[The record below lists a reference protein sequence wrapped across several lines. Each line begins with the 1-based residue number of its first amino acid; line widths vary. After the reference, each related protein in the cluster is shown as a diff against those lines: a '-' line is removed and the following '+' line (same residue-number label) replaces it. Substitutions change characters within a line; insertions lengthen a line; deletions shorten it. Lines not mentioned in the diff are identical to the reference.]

1 MTSVEILR
9 DTDKKIFGFR
19 SRGHAGYAEA
29 GQDIVCAGV
38 STLLQTAVLG
48 LEEYLKLD
56 PKVEQEQG
64 WLHCQLERDIF
75 LNREIDAVLE
85 TMVLGLKALARQYP
99 QHLQVAEEVVSNV
112 KV

>member
-9 DTDKKIFGFR
+9 DSDRKIFAFR
-19 SRGHAGYAEA
+19 SRGHTGYAEE
-29 GQDIVCAGV
+29 GKDIVCAGV

-56 PKVEQEQG
+56 PKVEQEKGFLQC
-64 WLHCQLERDIF
+64 HLERDIF

-85 TMVLGLKALARQYP
+85 TMVLGLKALEREYP
-99 QHLQVAEEVVSNV
+99 EHLRVTEEVVNNV
-112 KV
+112 QV